1 MLIRLF
7 VVAIATLTTD
17 STLASSHDQS
27 CNRILSGI
35 QPTGIPHLGNFC
47 GAITHWVELQNH
59 HKNGSQNQ
67 DLLFTIVDLHAITV
81 PYDPKEMQHRVRN
94 TLATLLAVGL
104 DPSKCTIFKQSDV
117 PYHTDLSWRLG
128 CITPLKWLHRMTQY
142 KSKTEQAKDAN
153 FGLLA
158 YPILMAA
165 DILLY
170 RAALVPVGDDQKQH
184 LELARMIATSF
195 NHRYKCSLF
204 SIPTPYVPKEDMC
217 RIMSLRDASKKMSKS
232 DPSAWARINLNDTE
246 KMIQKKISKAQS
258 DGIGGISFDK
268 IERPAISNLLSILS
282 AISGTAIPSLV
293 SQYENYQTSAFK
305 QVVADAVISK
315 YVSCINL
322 CLLQNSRT
330 AYSIRIQPIGR
341 RIKEY
346 QRDPEYLDTVLEN
359 GASKAS
365 ITAAE
370 TMHRV
375 RKVMGV

>member
-1 MLIRLF
+1 MLIRRF

-59 HKNGSQNQ
+59 HKNGLQNQ

-142 KSKTEQAKDAN
+142 KSKIEQARNAN

-170 RAALVPVGDDQKQH
+170 RATLVPVGDDQKQH

-204 SIPTPYVPKEDMC
+204 GIPTPYVPIEDMC

-258 DGIGGISFDK
+258 DGISGISFDK

-365 ITAAE
+365 IIAAE